1 MTDPKATPKPTVAAS
16 ATPTIDPKGS
26 LGTLLSGGA
35 LGGINI
41 TPTPVETST
50 KEPLKNGIYT
60 RTEVSNNIPADS
72 TLAEYVNNVFQ
83 KYYGRD
89 ASETELQDWLP
100 QLKSQYVGDKG
111 KTQTNV
117 EYTYKNG
124 ELVSTK
130 YLTKDNADPKIWLTD
145 KIQTK
150 LALGDVTVN
159 ALNIPEGPAGQYF
172 VEVKNF
178 AANNGIMLS
187 DDAAKSYA
195 QGIAAGK
202 ISEDTAISTIR
213 ESASNAF
220 PSLGEKIKAGV
231 NVKTLADPYIQSM
244 SNILEVPSTAIDLFD
259 PKIRGALSY
268 TLPDGK
274 VGTKSI
280 YDFEK
285 ELRQDPRWQFTNNAR
300 EKASSI
306 ATTVLKDFGFMG

>member
-1 MTDPKATPKPTVAAS
+1 MTTPSPKPTVAATPP
-16 ATPTIDPKGS
+16 ATNKAADLFKATFGE
-26 LGTLLSGGA
+26 
-35 LGGINI
+35 NY
-41 TPTPVETST
+41 TPPVVTTST
-50 KEPLKNGIYT
+50 TTAKPKKNGIYKS
-60 RTEVSNNIPADS
+60 VQISNNIPADS
-72 TLAEYVNNVFQ
+72 TLTDYVNNVFQ
-83 KYYGRD
+83 KYYDRD
-89 ASETELQDWLP
+89 ASQTELQDWLP

-111 KTQTNV
+111 KTQTNI

-150 LALGDVTVN
+150 LASGDVVSN
-159 ALNIPEGPAGQYF
+159 KLNIPEGPAGQYF
-172 VEVKNF
+172 VNVKNF

-187 DDAAKSYA
+187 DDAARSYA
-195 QGIAAGK
+195 FGIASGK
-202 ISEDTAISTIR
+202 LSEDTAISTIR

-220 PSLGEKIKAGV
+220 PSLGDKIKAGV

-244 SNILEVPSTAIDLFD
+244 SNILEIPSTGIDLFD

-300 EKASSI
+300 EQASSI
-306 ATTVLKDFGFMG
+306 ASTVLKDFGFMG